1 MATRTTPYGAFNFII
16 SFDGSELFGGFSDV
30 SGIGNEIAV
39 AEYRFGNDVENYTR
53 KTYGLSKADD
63 VTLKRG
69 ILDSSTLFDWIDAA
83 RTQGPA
89 AQKTVKITLQDEAQ
103 NPVQSWLLRGV
114 IPMKYTGPT
123 LAAKGGGDVAIRD
136 RAVGR
141 EDGTR
146 LTHRPSLP

>member
-1 MATRTTPYGAFNFII
+1 MATRTTPYGAFNFIV

-30 SGIGNEIAV
+30 SGIGNEIAI
-39 AEYRFGNDVENYTR
+39 AEYRFGNDLENHVR
-53 KTYGLSKADD
+53 KVAGVTKCDD

-69 ILDSSTLFDWIDAA
+69 ILDSKTLFDWIDQA

-114 IPMKYTGPT
+114 VPMKYTGPT
-123 LAAKGGGDVAIRD
+123 LAAKGGGDVAMEEIVLS
-136 RAVGR
+136 A
-141 EDGTR
+141 EKME
-146 LTHRPSLP
+146 LA

>member
-1 MATRTTPYGAFNFII
+1 MATRTTPYGAFNFTV

-30 SGIGNEIAV
+30 SGIGNEIAI
-39 AEYRFGNDVENYTR
+39 AEYRFGNDVENHVR
-53 KTYGLSKADD
+53 KVAGVTKCDD

-69 ILDSSTLFDWIDAA
+69 ILDSQTLFDWIDAA

-114 IPMKYTGPT
+114 VPMKYTGPT
-123 LAAKGGGDVAIRD
+123 LAAKGGGDVAMEEIVLS
-136 RAVGR
+136 A
-141 EDGTR
+141 EKME
-146 LTHRPSLP
+146 LA